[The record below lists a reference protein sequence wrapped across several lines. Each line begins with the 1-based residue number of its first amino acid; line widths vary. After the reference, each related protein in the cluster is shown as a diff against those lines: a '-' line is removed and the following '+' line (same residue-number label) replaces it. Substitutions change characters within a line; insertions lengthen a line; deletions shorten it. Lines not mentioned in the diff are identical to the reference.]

1 MLTPIFWRPPLEDDS
16 FAAIDRAN
24 LARRDEV
31 MRHAVFGVVDALTPP
46 SQAELDG
53 ILARYP
59 ASPLTRTVV
68 PVGVDPAYR
77 TGDGQRFCVRY
88 GLPLRGFV
96 LCVGRIEERKNQLR
110 LIEACATLDVPV
122 VLIGAVYDDRQEYDT
137 DCRALAERL
146 GADVRF
152 LSFLTTE
159 EVVDAYAAARVHV
172 LPSLWETIGL
182 SSLEAAAAGCGVVST
197 SNCGVREYLGDDA
210 WYCDPESVESI
221 RAAVEAAVVAPV
233 TDALGSRVTAD
244 FGWARAAETLV
255 PVYEAVMRR
264 AGDRSGIEPEWRA
277 SLTPEQYIDHL
288 ESLIQLQLETIAL
301 RDGHDAAV
309 RESAETAIEY
319 AQSLEGRARTAP
331 RAGARDVRIKPVAIQ
346 APAVTD
352 EPDPMSGEPTPVRSL
367 LQTLGTA
374 LVSSESRSRVAEQ
387 FGEVR
392 RADERGIGLQL
403 GRWHERGRRPH
414 APRTRGRAPSWT
426 PRPARR
432 SGTGSAPRAYA
443 RSGRD
448 GC

>member
-1 MLTPIFWRPPLEDDS
+1 MTRVLFQVRPNYAEQSGGDTVHAVRTAEELREIGVEADVSGGLAPDLSAYDVVHLFNTELVEPTFRHTLRARAAGVPIVLTPIFWRPPLEDDS
-16 FAAIDRAN
+16 FTAVDRAN

-53 ILARYP
+53 IVARYP

-77 TGDGQRFCVRY
+77 TGDGQRFCARH

-110 LIEACATLDVPV
+110 LIEACTTLDVPV
-122 VLIGAVYDDRQEYDT
+122 VLIGAVYEDRQEYDT

-182 SSLEAAAAGCGVVST
+182 SSLEAAAAGCTVVST

-221 RAAVEAAVVAPV
+221 RAAVEAAVLAPV

-264 AGDRSGIEPEWRA
+264 AGERSGIEPEWRA

-301 RDGHDAAV
+301 RDGHYAAV

-319 AQSLEGRARTAP
+319 ARSLEAERERL
-331 RAGARDVRIKPVAIQ
+331 REQ
-346 APAVTD
+346 APETSA
-352 EPDPMSGEPTPVRSL
+352 
-367 LQTLGTA
+367 
-374 LVSSESRSRVAEQ
+374 SSRLR
-387 FGEVR
+387 FR
-392 RADERGIGLQL
+392 R
-403 GRWHERGRRPH
+403 RR
-414 APRTRGRAPSWT
+414 
-426 PRPARR
+426 
-432 SGTGSAPRAYA
+432 
-443 RSGRD
+443 
-448 GC
+448 